1 MLYFR
6 LLISLNTFWRFIKY
20 FTTCC
25 LHYSIT
31 KIAKTSWLDTH
42 FTLYERV
49 YTNKQTLLYFLKIS
63 VLFCILTMVLAHVVW
78 IIPLQRSQSRWGRRR
93 VGWQARRKIWGHW
106 GFVLSY
112 FWQIF
117 KLEGALCVVLFL
129 SGNQDAILSS
139 ILLNFSILLYL
150 YQPQAALFHT
160 NKSIIV

>member
-63 VLFCILTMVLAHVVW
+63 VLFCTLTMVLAHVVW

-93 VGWQARRKIWGHW
+93 VGCQARRKMQGH
-106 GFVLSY
+106 GYSFIPLT
-112 FWQIF
+112 WQICLPLF
-117 KLEGALCVVLFL
+117 VCTRVGRYEGRIAHLPHESNPYFVYPYYIRGLGGRLQV
-129 SGNQDAILSS
+129 
-139 ILLNFSILLYL
+139 
-150 YQPQAALFHT
+150 T
-160 NKSIIV
+160 